1 MLNQLIER
9 RKVIARKEK
18 PDSASLGFGKYFTD
32 YMFVMDY
39 EEGRGWHDPRITPY
53 EPVHLDPSASVFH
66 YGQAVFEGLKAYR
79 SEDGRVLMFRPDQNI
94 KRLNKS
100 LRRMSMPPL
109 DEKLALEAL
118 IQLVELEQE
127 WIPIEK
133 GTSLYPSVCDCD

>member
-1 MLNQLIER
+1 MLLLNQLIER
-9 RKVIARKEK
+9 RKVTARKENRI
-18 PDSASLGFGKYFTD
+18 PLHWDLASTSQITCLSWITKRG
-32 YMFVMDY
+32 
-39 EEGRGWHDPRITPY
+39 EGGMIRESHLMNRSIWILPHRFSIT
-53 EPVHLDPSASVFH
+53 
-66 YGQAVFEGLKAYR
+66 GGVFEGLKAYR

-133 GTSLYPSVCDCD
+133 EPLYISVRL

>member
-1 MLNQLIER
+1 MR
-9 RKVIARKEK
+9 
-18 PDSASLGFGKYFTD
+18 
-32 YMFVMDY
+32 
-39 EEGRGWHDPRITPY
+39 RGWHDPRITPY

-133 GTSLYPSVCDCD
+133 GTSYISVRL